1 MDYYQILGVKY
12 TATHDE
18 IKRAY
23 RRLAVQFHPDKNK
36 EPSAENIFKEIN
48 EAYDVLG
55 DPSKKSLYDLKFS
68 SPFTASSGPAE
79 PPRHRDP
86 AYRPNRPRASRSR
99 KQDRLTELMAEYMP
113 FLIRITYGCLAF
125 SAVLLFDFILPAKIE
140 DEKIVETQF
149 RRFYGHRRGAT
160 YGVVITSGDHRIDI
174 NAEFSNHFVK
184 GRDIVVQSSPLFD
197 IPTRIESEGFAV
209 RLRKSIYGNFIFAPV
224 GLLFFS
230 GLAIYFRKNVR
241 HGFNFGITSILF
253 LILTVAFLNL

>member
-23 RRLAVQFHPDKNK
+23 RRLAVKFHPDKNRD
-36 EPSAENIFKEIN
+36 PGAENIFKEIN

-55 DPSKKSLYDLKFS
+55 DPSKKSLYDLKFY
-68 SPFTASSGPAE
+68 SPFTAPPD

-86 AYRPNRPRASRSR
+86 AYRPNRPRTGRTR
-99 KQDRLTELMAEYMP
+99 KRDRLTELMAEYMP
-113 FLIRITYGCLAF
+113 FIIKITYGCLAF
-125 SAVLLFDFILPAKIE
+125 SAVLLFDFMLPAKIE

-149 RRFYGHRRGAT
+149 RRFQGRRGTT
-160 YGVVITSGDHRIDI
+160 YGVVITSGNHRIDI

-184 GRDIVVQSSPLFD
+184 GRDIVVHSSRLFD
-197 IPTRIESEGFAV
+197 IPTQIESGGFAV
-209 RLRKSIYGNFIFAPV
+209 RLRKSIYGNFLFAPV
-224 GLLFFS
+224 GLLIFS

-253 LILTVAFLNL
+253 LLLTVAFLNL